1 LSTTVASIEF
11 SDEQSLLLETAA
23 SFCRDR
29 SPIERVRAGLGDENG
44 CDAAVWQEMVDLGWL
59 GIAAPLE
66 HGGSGLGLAG
76 VVPVVE
82 CMGRH
87 LMGSPYV
94 ATIQAIEALLG
105 SASDEQLAQWLPTI
119 LAGAPATVA
128 LMEPDGSWD
137 VRAAAASGVST
148 GNAIRLRGTKT
159 FVLDAAAAELIVTS
173 IDLDGETRLVA
184 LRRDQL
190 PDGALNR
197 ETVID
202 ETRRSYSLVLDGIRV
217 PRSQILPGSDFERIE
232 RAALLLVC
240 AEIAGGLCGVLHT
253 IVGYLT
259 TRRQF
264 DRLIGSYQAL
274 KHPTAEI
281 LLAAERSKSHL
292 YHAATTIGRGG
303 REAEVA
309 LRMAKAQG
317 SEAFA
322 WAGDRA
328 VQFHGGFGFTY
339 ECDAQL
345 FLRRALWCQ
354 YQLGD
359 ERYHRRKLAPLL
371 LAATDAEH

>member
-1 LSTTVASIEF
+1 M
-11 SDEQSLLLETAA
+11 LLETAT
-23 SFCRDR
+23 SFCRER
-29 SPIERVRAGLGDENG
+29 STMERVRANLGTESGFDP
-44 CDAAVWQEMVDLGWL
+44 ATWQEMVDLGWL
-59 GIAAPLE
+59 GISAPPE

-76 VVPVVE
+76 VVPVME
-82 CMGRH
+82 SMGRH
-87 LMGSPYV
+87 LMASPYLATIV
-94 ATIQAIEALLG
+94 ATEALLG
-105 SASDEQLAQWLPTI
+105 SASEAQLRQWLPTI

-128 LMEPDGSWD
+128 LMEPDGGWNLN
-137 VRAAAASGVST
+137 AAAARGEPSGNSL
-148 GNAIRLRGTKT
+148 RLTGTKT

-173 IDLDGETRLVA
+173 VSLQGETRLVVLA
-184 LRRDQL
+184 RDQL
-190 PDGALNR
+190 ANGTLRR

-202 ETRRSYSLVLDGIRV
+202 ETRRSHALVLDDIEV
-217 PRSQILPGSDFERIE
+217 PTSQVLPGSDLERIE
-232 RAALLLVC
+232 QAALLLIC

-253 IVGYLT
+253 IVDYLN

-264 DRLIGSYQAL
+264 DRPIGSYQAL
-274 KHPTAEI
+274 KHPTVEI

-292 YHAATTIGRGG
+292 YHAATALGRGG
-303 REAEVA
+303 REAEIA

-354 YQLGD
+354 YQFGD
-359 ERYHRRKLAPLL
+359 ERYHRRQLAPLL
-371 LAATDAEH
+371 LPASDAEH

>member
-1 LSTTVASIEF
+1 MASIEF

-29 SPIERVRAGLGDENG
+29 SSIERVRASLDSEDGF
-44 CDAAVWQEMVDLGWL
+44 DASVWQEMVELGWL
-59 GIAAPLE
+59 GIAAPPE
-66 HGGSGLGLAG
+66 QGGSGLGLAG

-82 CMGRH
+82 SMGRH
-87 LMGSPYV
+87 LMASPYV
-94 ATIQAIEALLG
+94 ATVLAIETLLG
-105 SASDEQLAQWLPTI
+105 SASDAQVAQWLPAI

-128 LMEPDGSWD
+128 LTEPDGGWD
-137 VRAAAASGVST
+137 VQTAGARGERVGTS
-148 GNAIRLRGTKT
+148 IRFSGTKS
-159 FVLDAAAAELIVTS
+159 FVMDAAVAELIITS

-202 ETRRSYSLVLDGIRV
+202 ETRRSYSLNLDGIEAAE
-217 PRSQILPGSDFERIE
+217 SQILPGSDFRRIE
-232 RAALLLVC
+232 QAALLLVC

-253 IVGYLT
+253 IVDYLT

-264 DRLIGSYQAL
+264 DRVIGSYQAL
-274 KHPTAEI
+274 KHPTVEI
-281 LLAAERSKSHL
+281 LLASERSKSHL
-292 YHAATTIGRGG
+292 YHAATAIGRGG

-371 LAATDAEH
+371 LAEKSLEP